1 VQRALRLAYSCHD
14 TFPSADTNTQQ
25 IFWTVIEVARLGARV
40 ELLIPSV
47 APDASA
53 NPRAVIGA
61 YYGASTDSIPADLQ
75 FVPGGDRPA
84 RTWIAKGLFDW
95 HVPQRVTR
103 GRHDLIW
110 TRDLVAAAACARA
123 GLPVVFE
130 TYRPDIA
137 TRRRFAPWRSI
148 CFSSPHVRG
157 FILHSQV
164 AAAAFIDAGAAPDR
178 CVVAHNGFAPS
189 LMTPALDRGEAR
201 RLLGIPADRPLVVY
215 AGHSG
220 PEKGLDALIRM
231 AAAAPQLSF
240 LILGLNPDSGEAD
253 AIAREAR
260 AAGATNLLLRT
271 RVRVSEVAP
280 YLYAADCLIIPP
292 SDEPLRRFRGTVM
305 PMKLFMYLAAGRPI
319 LAPRLPDIEEMLRD
333 GVTARLV
340 PAGETMPAVAAL
352 VQLLEDRALQSRL
365 SRNALDAAAQYT
377 WDARARRLMDFFTRI
392 AIPGASL
399 MRAAS

>member
-1 VQRALRLAYSCHD
+1 M
-14 TFPSADTNTQQ
+14 
-25 IFWTVIEVARLGARV
+25 
-40 ELLIPSV
+40 
-47 APDASA
+47 
-53 NPRAVIGA
+53 
-61 YYGASTDSIPADLQ
+61 
-75 FVPGGDRPA
+75 
-84 RTWIAKGLFDW
+84 
-95 HVPQRVTR
+95 PQRITR

-352 VQLLEDRALQSRL
+352 VQLL
-365 SRNALDAAAQYT
+365 
-377 WDARARRLMDFFTRI
+377 
-392 AIPGASL
+392 SL
-399 MRAAS
+399 IHI